1 MFHLIRQM
9 APPVGDMRTHHEK
22 HSFHIYLLDDSAI
35 ALKPSEDIVL
45 VLHWAIYYYN
55 NDIFTAKIQSQ
66 QLAKQK
72 NVRNWLKSHSD
83 MLHSA

>member
-1 MFHLIRQM
+1 VITPGVLQESRKYGFLRLTVIMFHLIRQM

-45 VLHWAIYYYN
+45 VLH
-55 NDIFTAKIQSQ
+55 
-66 QLAKQK
+66 
-72 NVRNWLKSHSD
+72 
-83 MLHSA
+83 